1 MTVAEAHS
9 DDDLLWG
16 VLTPRRIPLTRTQ
29 RMEAVADLRL
39 MWATGA
45 REQAEEQAR
54 RLCDTPR
61 ADVSTAEVDTLG

>member
-16 VLTPRRIPLTRTQ
+16 VLTPRRISLTRTQ

-45 REQAEEQAR
+45 REQAEGEAR
-54 RLCDTPR
+54 RLCDTL
-61 ADVSTAEVDTLG
+61 DEGVSTEEVDTLG